1 MVQVDEVVISKG
13 YCMSDSSD
21 ILDFAQAAERRKH
34 ERREEKVEGIRNQFD
49 RAFNPTSKPTPVK
62 DFLRKKKA
70 KKKR

>member
-1 MVQVDEVVISKG
+1 MSLLVLKG
-13 YCMSDSSD
+13 YCMSDSKD

-34 ERREEKVEGIRNQFD
+34 EKREEKVTDIRDQFD
-49 RAFNPTSKPTPVK
+49 RAFQPTAKLTTVK

>member
-1 MVQVDEVVISKG
+1 
-13 YCMSDSSD
+13 MSDSSE

-34 ERREEKVEGIRNQFD
+34 EKREEKVSDIRDQFD
-49 RAFNPTSKPTPVK
+49 RAFNPSSKPTPVK

>member
-1 MVQVDEVVISKG
+1 
-13 YCMSDSSD
+13 MSDSSD

-34 ERREEKVEGIRNQFD
+34 EKREEKVDDIRNQFD
-49 RAFNPTSKPTPVK
+49 RAFNSSTKPTPVK

>member
-1 MVQVDEVVISKG
+1 VVQVDEVVISKG

-21 ILDFAQAAERRKH
+21 VLDFAQAAERRKH
-34 ERREEKVEGIRNQFD
+34 EKREEKVAGIRDQFD
-49 RAFNPTSKPTPVK
+49 RAFNPSTKPTPVK

>member
-1 MVQVDEVVISKG
+1 LGSKG
-13 YCMSDSSD
+13 YCMSDSSE

-34 ERREEKVEGIRNQFD
+34 EKREEKVTDIRDQFD
-49 RAFNPTSKPTPVK
+49 RAFNTKSKPTPVK

>member
-1 MVQVDEVVISKG
+1 
-13 YCMSDSSD
+13 MSDSSD

-34 ERREEKVEGIRNQFD
+34 ERREEKVADIREQFD
-49 RAFNPTSKPTPVK
+49 RAFQPKAKLTPVK